1 MQPEVDGSWCDEHT
15 PGDTGI
21 VYGDNGGYAG
31 YHIMYYVGK
40 MSARDANALDNLR
53 GDALNDWLTELT
65 QGMERNNRWAY
76 KLVG

>member
-1 MQPEVDGSWCDEHT
+1 
-15 PGDTGI
+15 
-21 VYGDNGGYAG
+21 
-31 YHIMYYVGK
+31 MYYVGK